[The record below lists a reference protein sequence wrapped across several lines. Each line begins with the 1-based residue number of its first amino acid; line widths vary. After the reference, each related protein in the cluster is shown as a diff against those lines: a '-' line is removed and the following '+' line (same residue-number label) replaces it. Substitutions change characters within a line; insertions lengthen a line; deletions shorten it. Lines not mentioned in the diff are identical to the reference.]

1 MLIAVLGKKRSGKDT
16 FSDYIINK
24 YGFIK
29 YSFADPL
36 KKGIQCFFNLTDEQL
51 NNQELK
57 ETIDPRWGVSPRR
70 LFQVIGTDIFQHSI
84 KKFIPE
90 LEIESRKH
98 WVVLFKQWYEQYKD
112 EFREN
117 EKEEN
122 ENEEKE
128 KDKEIKVIISDG
140 RFLHE
145 IEEIKKLGGKVI
157 KIIRPISNDN
167 DIHQSENEI
176 DTIPDTFIDYTII
189 NDGLL
194 NDFYNKID
202 DFILLL

>member
-24 YGFIK
+24 YGFLK

-57 ETIDPRWGVSPRR
+57 EIIDPRWGVSPRR
-70 LFQVIGTDIFQHSI
+70 LFQVIGTDIFQHSLQ
-84 KKFIPE
+84 KFIPE

-98 WVVLFKQWYEQYKD
+98 WVILFKQWYEKYNS
-112 EFREN
+112 EN
-117 EKEEN
+117 
-122 ENEEKE
+122 
-128 KDKEIKVIISDG
+128 IIISDG

-157 KIIRPISNDN
+157 KIIRPMTKIEDN

-176 DTIPDTFIDYTII
+176 DTIPDSLIDHTII
-189 NDGLL
+189 NDGTL
-194 NDFYNKID
+194 NDFYNMID
-202 DFILLL
+202 KLL

>member
-24 YGFIK
+24 YGFLK

-57 ETIDPRWGVSPRR
+57 EIIDPRWGVSPRR
-70 LFQVIGTDIFQHSI
+70 LFQIIGTDIFQHSL
-84 KKFIPE
+84 KNFIPE

-98 WVVLFKQWYEQYKD
+98 WVVLFKQWYEKYNS
-112 EFREN
+112 EN
-117 EKEEN
+117 
-122 ENEEKE
+122 
-128 KDKEIKVIISDG
+128 VIISDG

-157 KIIRPISNDN
+157 KIIRHVSVSDNNN

-176 DTIPDTFIDYTII
+176 DTIPDYFIDHTII
-189 NDGLL
+189 NDGTLD
-194 NDFYNKID
+194 DFYNMID
-202 DFILLL
+202 KLL

>member
-16 FSDYIINK
+16 FSDYIIDK
-24 YGFIK
+24 YGFLK

-36 KKGIQCFFNLTDEQL
+36 KKGIQSFFNLTDEQL

-70 LFQVIGTDIFQHSI
+70 LFQIIGTDIFQHSI
-84 KKFIPE
+84 KNFIPE

-98 WVVLFKQWYEQYKD
+98 WVILFKQWYEKYNS
-112 EFREN
+112 EN
-117 EKEEN
+117 
-122 ENEEKE
+122 
-128 KDKEIKVIISDG
+128 VIISDG

-157 KIIRPISNDN
+157 KIIRPNTKINNNQSEN

-176 DTIPDTFIDYTII
+176 DTIPDSFIDHTII
-189 NDGLL
+189 NDGSL
-194 NDFYNKID
+194 NEFYQKID
-202 DFILLL
+202 KLLLL

>member
-57 ETIDPRWGVSPRR
+57 ETVDPRWGVSPRK
-70 LFQVIGTDIFQHSI
+70 LFQVIGTDIFQHSLQ
-84 KKFIPE
+84 KFIPE

-98 WVVLFKQWYEQYKD
+98 WVILFKQWYEQYL
-112 EFREN
+112 
-117 EKEEN
+117 N
-122 ENEEKE
+122 ENKNKNENKN
-128 KDKEIKVIISDG
+128 IKVIISDG

-157 KIIRPISNDN
+157 KIIRPVLNDN
-167 DIHQSENEI
+167 NNDDNHQSEIEI

-189 NDGLL
+189 NDGSL